1 MHLKLPLQI
10 SVEANAEAR
19 PIISE
24 AEARAIAAREAH
36 NAILP
41 RNLVPPSP
49 EYTER
54 AELMRDYNYSRTA
67 GGVSGGIGS
76 TDIERRESLATTAS
90 GGSVSAES
98 GNGSGSWGGT
108 GSGSPPEYS
117 ALGEGPGVNPRF
129 SFGSE
134 RPPYGSGVGRMG
146 YGASPRA

>member
-24 AEARAIAAREAH
+24 AEARAIAAREAD

-49 EYTER
+49 EYMER
-54 AELMRDYNYSRTA
+54 AEFMRDYNYSRA
-67 GGVSGGIGS
+67 GGAVSGGIAS

-90 GGSVSAES
+90 GGSVSTES
-98 GNGSGSWGGT
+98 GN

-129 SFGSE
+129 SFALE
-134 RPPYGSGVGRMG
+134 RPPYGSGVGSMG
-146 YGASPRA
+146 YGASARA